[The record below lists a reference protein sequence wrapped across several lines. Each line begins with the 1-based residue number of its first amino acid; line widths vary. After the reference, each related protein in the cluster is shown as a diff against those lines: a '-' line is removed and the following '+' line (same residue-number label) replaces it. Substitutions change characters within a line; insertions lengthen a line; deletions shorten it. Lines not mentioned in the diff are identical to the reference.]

1 LSQQKTNQAMKI
13 LACDDNAF
21 LTKIIQLKV
30 ANENLGTV
38 DVAANGKECIRM
50 MDKEKFD
57 LLLLD
62 IHMPFNSGFELLTYV
77 RNQLKLA
84 TPIIVLSS
92 ESLST
97 TVRKARELGANDFM
111 AKPFNPAELIL
122 RIKQLM
128 KKYEYA

>member
-1 LSQQKTNQAMKI
+1 MKI